1 MANVKK
7 DKYDLLVS
15 VIEAL
20 GDDNQK
26 AEIET
31 TNLDAD
37 KAKKYAWNIVE
48 NNNPQIPTKQGSYKT
63 GIASKN
69 REHAQSIK
77 IGKFSMRRMPDGKYI
92 LRTPE
97 GDAEFSQNDK
107 DFVSVWSSVLSKAD
121 INYDPV
127 RNAHEYDGKITDV
140 LWGLEKQ
147 LKDVNLKKAI
157 KRKFID
163 KKSKFDKA
171 KENLKSL
178 GIEKNDEELKKR
190 LAMIQNKYF
199 EK

>member
-1 MANVKK
+1 MA
-7 DKYDLLVS
+7 DKNTLLALV
-15 VIEAL
+15 VEAL
-20 GDDNQK
+20 GDDNLK

-31 TNLDAD
+31 TNLDAN
-37 KAKKYAWNIVE
+37 KAKKYAWNVVE
-48 NNNPQIPTKQGSYKT
+48 NNNPQIPTNQGTYKT

-69 REHAQSIK
+69 REHAQSVK
-77 IGKFSMRRMPDGKYI
+77 IGNFSMRKMPDGKYI

-97 GDAEFSQNDK
+97 RDVEFSQNDK
-107 DFVSVWSSVLSKAD
+107 DFILVWSAVLSKAD

-127 RNAHEYDGKITDV
+127 RNAHEYDRKITDI

-157 KRKFID
+157 KREFIN

-178 GIEKNDEELKKR
+178 GIEKNEEELKKR
-190 LAMIQNKYF
+190 LATIQNKYL